1 MLFTI
6 RREDPSFRSHYDE
19 ETGQTIIAGMG
30 ELHLEIIK
38 NKLVR
43 DMKIGVEV
51 GRPRVSYREAIAGTA
66 TNVRGKFVK
75 QTGGRGQFGDCTINI
90 MPFTKEQAE
99 AAKLDFRDN
108 IAFENKIV
116 GGAVPKEYIPSIEYG
131 IRQTA
136 LGGVTAGYP
145 LINVKVE
152 LVDGSYHPVDSS
164 QVAFEQAGRLA
175 LREAVAKAGS
185 ILLEPIMKVVV
196 TTPEEYMGNVTGD
209 LSSRRGMIL
218 HQEDKGMIKEITA
231 EVPLSELFGYTTV
244 LRGLSQGR
252 AANSM
257 EFQEYRQMPANLQKE
272 VIASGA

>member
-1 MLFTI
+1 
-6 RREDPSFRSHYDE
+6 
-19 ETGQTIIAGMG
+19 
-30 ELHLEIIK
+30 
-38 NKLVR
+38 
-43 DMKIGVEV
+43 
-51 GRPRVSYREAIAGTA
+51 
-66 TNVRGKFVK
+66 
-75 QTGGRGQFGDCTINI
+75 
-90 MPFTKEQAE
+90 KE
-99 AAKLDFRDN
+99 N

-164 QVAFEQAGRLA
+164 QVAIEQARRLA

-244 LRGLSQGR
+244 LRGLS
-252 AANSM
+252 
-257 EFQEYRQMPANLQKE
+257 
-272 VIASGA
+272 